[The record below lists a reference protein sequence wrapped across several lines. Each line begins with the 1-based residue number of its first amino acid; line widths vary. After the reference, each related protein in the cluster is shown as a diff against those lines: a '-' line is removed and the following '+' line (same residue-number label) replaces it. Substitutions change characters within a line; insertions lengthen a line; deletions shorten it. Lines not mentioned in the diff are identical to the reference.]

1 MGLDTVEL
9 VMAFE
14 EAFGIDIPNATA
26 ERLATPRHVVDY
38 LCTVLAAAPS
48 GPCATQRT
56 FFRLRCALRSA
67 VEGAPPLRTR
77 TRIRDIATRGHWR
90 AAWQGVRVA
99 AAEPDWPDVPWG
111 RWPNGGTETL
121 RSVALRLVPR
131 VVPPDVSR
139 GEVWTRERIGLRV
152 REVIVD
158 EIGIADFRMRDEF
171 VRDMRLD

>member
-1 MGLDTVEL
+1 MEL

-14 EAFGIDIPNATA
+14 EAFGIGIPNATA
-26 ERLATPRHVVDY
+26 ERLETPLHMVDY
-38 LCTVLAAAPS
+38 LCTVLPVAPS

-56 FFRLRCALRSA
+56 FFRLRRALRIA

-77 TRIRDIATRGHWR
+77 TRIRDIATRGGWPAAWEGAR
-90 AAWQGVRVA
+90 AAVGKP
-99 AAEPDWPDVPWG
+99 EWPDVPWG
-111 RWPNGGTETL
+111 RWPNGGKETL

-131 VVPPDVSR
+131 LVPPDVSR

>member
-14 EAFGIDIPNATA
+14 EAFGIDVPNATA
-26 ERLATPRHVVDY
+26 ERLETPRHVVDY
-38 LCTVLAAAPS
+38 LCTVVPVRPS

-56 FFRLRCALRSA
+56 LFRLRRALRLA
-67 VEGAPPLRTR
+67 VGGAPHLRTR
-77 TRIRDIATRGHWR
+77 TRIRDITTRDDWP
-90 AAWQGVRVA
+90 AAWQAVRA
-99 AAEPDWPDVPWG
+99 AAGEPEWPDVPWG

-121 RSVALRLVPR
+121 RSLALPLVPR

-139 GEVWTRERIGLRV
+139 GEAWTRERIALRV

-158 EIGIADFRMRDEF
+158 EVGIHDFSMRDEF